1 MKTKYLSAA
10 TLLGLSLVAT
20 PFVMA
25 GSTQQD
31 AQQAPAPDNTKNN
44 QGAAP
49 TADQQKMDPA
59 DRQITKKIRMSI
71 YEDKTISVYAHNI
84 KIITQAGKVTL
95 KGPVRTEDEKNSIVM
110 KATAVAGDGNVDNQ
124 ITVVPAS

>member
-1 MKTKYLSAA
+1 MKTKYLSTA

-20 PFVMA
+20 PFVLA
-25 GSTQQD
+25 GTTQQD
-31 AQQAPAPDNTKNN
+31 TQQAPADNTKNN
-44 QGAAP
+44 QGAGP

-71 YEDKTISVYAHNI
+71 HEDKSISVYAHNI

-95 KGPVRTEDEKNSIVM
+95 KGPVRTEDEKNSIAM